1 MQLQLSIGTLACHAG
16 LAADGLGRAAQSSV
30 LGQNL
35 KGLVT
40 RQRSATVGAFQ

>member
-1 MQLQLSIGTLACHAG
+1 MQLQLSIGTLACHAAR
-16 LAADGLGRAAQSSV
+16 AADGLSRAAKAWV

-40 RQRSATVGAFQ
+40 RQRSAAVGAFQ